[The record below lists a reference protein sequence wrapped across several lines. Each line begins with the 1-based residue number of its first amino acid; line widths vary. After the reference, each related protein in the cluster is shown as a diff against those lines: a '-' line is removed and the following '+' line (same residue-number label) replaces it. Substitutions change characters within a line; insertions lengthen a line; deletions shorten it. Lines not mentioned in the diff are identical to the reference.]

1 MDYKTTLNDLVFIKL
16 DKENDSIRL
25 KNGCE
30 LYVDCAFE
38 PEKNASVTGT
48 VYGVPSHLHYTG
60 KVNIGM
66 PWLCDMEVNYGD
78 KVILYY
84 LSVINALKPQ
94 NKKYIIEGKDRYIF
108 VNYSS
113 IYAVYGDNFV
123 KPINGYCLIAP
134 VEDPSITAEKERMKK
149 IGMELIVGAKR
160 NSKDVIYG
168 KVKYLGKP
176 NREYAD
182 KEQSDTGIDISIG
195 DIVVIRKTADIPL
208 QYELHQQVNDGKK
221 LYRVQRKNIFAKM

>member
-1 MDYKTTLNDLVFIKL
+1 MDYKTTLNDLVLIKL
-16 DKENDSIRL
+16 DPENTGIKL
-25 KNGCE
+25 KNGFE
-30 LYVDCAFE
+30 LFVDTTFD
-38 PEKNASVTGT
+38 PEKHASVTGT

-66 PWLCDMEVNYGD
+66 PWLCDMEVNCGD

-123 KPINGYCLIAP
+123 KPINGYCLIEP

-149 IGMELIVGAKR
+149 IGIELIVGAKR

-182 KEQSDTGIDISIG
+182 KEQSDTGIDISVG

-208 QYELHQQVNDGKK
+208 QYELHAKIDGGKK
-221 LYRVQRKNIFAKM
+221 YLRVQRRNILARI